1 MNVYLLYAT
10 NSGGTEIVANN
21 IATVLREAGHTVEV
35 KNVSEATADAVLAAD
50 AVVVGSCT
58 WDYEGA
64 EGQPHEGY
72 RPLMDALRQK
82 KATGKKFAVFALG
95 DSSYTVFCGAA
106 TVLEAWVK
114 EIGGVLVTPSFR
126 IDGYYFKQPEH
137 DEAAKAWAQTLS
149 KSLS

>member
-1 MNVYLLYAT
+1 MNVYLVYAT

-21 IATVLREAGHTVEV
+21 IAAVLREAGHTVEV
-35 KNVSEATADAVLAAD
+35 KNVSEATAEAVLAAD
-50 AVVVGSCT
+50 AAVIGSCT

-72 RPLMDALRQK
+72 RPLMEALRQK
-82 KATGKKFAVFALG
+82 KTTGKKFAVFALG

-106 TVLEAWVK
+106 TELEKWVK
-114 EIGGVLVTPSFR
+114 EIGGNLVTPSLR
-126 IDGYYFKQPEH
+126 IDGYYFKQAEH
-137 DEAAKAWAQTLS
+137 DEAAKAWAQTLT